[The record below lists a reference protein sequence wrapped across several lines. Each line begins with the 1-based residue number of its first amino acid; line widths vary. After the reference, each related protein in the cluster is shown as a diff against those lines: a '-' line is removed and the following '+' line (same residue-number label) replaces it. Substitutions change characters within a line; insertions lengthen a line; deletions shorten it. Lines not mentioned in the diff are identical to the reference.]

1 MPRRELLT
9 PAERSHLLA
18 FPTEESE
25 LIRRYTFS
33 RPELTCVRAHRG
45 AQNRLGI
52 AIQLSYLRVVTHSG
66 WRPDQ
71 HKIVSPRPTSAQ
83 QPGPIIG
90 EQLLNL
96 QINDLRYLLG
106 ACFAQLKD
114 FPVDGLARS
123 LDRSA
128 KNQRF
133 ALKFNPASHLVRQVL
148 KSPIH
153 HR

>member
-1 MPRRELLT
+1 M
-9 PAERSHLLA
+9 
-18 FPTEESE
+18 
-25 LIRRYTFS
+25 
-33 RPELTCVRAHRG
+33 RAHRG

-52 AIQLSYLRVVTHSG
+52 AIQLSYPGAVTHSG

-71 HKIVSPRPTSAQ
+71 HKILSPRPTSAQ
-83 QPGPIIG
+83 HPGPMIG
-90 EQLLNL
+90 KQLLNL

-106 ACFAQLKD
+106 ACFAQLNH

-133 ALKFNPASHLVRQVL
+133 ALKFDPASNLVRQVL